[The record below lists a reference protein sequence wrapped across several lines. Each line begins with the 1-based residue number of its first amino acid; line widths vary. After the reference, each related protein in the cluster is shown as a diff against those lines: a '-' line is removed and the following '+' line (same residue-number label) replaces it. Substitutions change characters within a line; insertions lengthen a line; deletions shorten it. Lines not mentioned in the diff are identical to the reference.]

1 MFLQVR
7 ASSKGGE
14 MMATL
19 DSVKLRIGLTDT
31 MQDDLLN
38 ELIEDATARV
48 LAYINQDGVVNQ
60 TVPDAVT
67 WVVKDVVVKMYNR
80 VGDEGKT
87 SSGEGN
93 VSNSWEAIDLSKY
106 ADALDV
112 YRESSQSRRPGMRFV

>member
-1 MFLQVR
+1 
-7 ASSKGGE
+7 
-14 MMATL
+14 MAIL

-38 ELIEDATARV
+38 ELVDDATARV

-67 WVVKDVVVKMYNR
+67 WVIKDVVVKVYNR
-80 VGDEGKT
+80 IGDEGKT
-87 SSGEGN
+87 ASGEGN
-93 VSNSWEAIDLSKY
+93 VSNTWETIDLSKY
-106 ADALDV
+106 ADGLDV

>member
-1 MFLQVR
+1 
-7 ASSKGGE
+7 
-14 MMATL
+14 MMAIL

-38 ELIEDATARV
+38 ELVEDATARV

-67 WVVKDVVVKMYNR
+67 WVIKDVVVKMYNR
-80 VGDEGKT
+80 IGDEGKT
-87 SSGEGN
+87 ASGEGN
-93 VSNSWEAIDLSKY
+93 VSSTWETIDLSKY

>member
-1 MFLQVR
+1 MVI
-7 ASSKGGE
+7 
-14 MMATL
+14 L
-19 DSVKLRIGLTDT
+19 DSVKLRIGLADT

-67 WVVKDVVVKMYNR
+67 WVIKDVVVKMYNR
-80 VGDEGKT
+80 IGDEGKQ
-87 SSGEGN
+87 SGTEGN
-93 VSNSWEAIDLSKY
+93 VSNTWEAIDLSQY

-112 YRESSQSRRPGMRFV
+112 YRESSQSRRPGMRFI